1 MNDSNGDD
9 EEDDNGDAVLG
20 PVFPETSILWMQ
32 CKRCVTTYPLVE
44 TAKILNK
51 AKRTYCGN

>member
-9 EEDDNGDAVLG
+9 EDDNGDAVLG
-20 PVFPETSILWMQ
+20 PVFPETIILWMQ
-32 CKRCVTTYPLVE
+32 CKCCETTYPLVE
-44 TAKILNK
+44 TMKILNK